1 MSANSQPQRQFLAVA
16 PVFFISAIEPAA
28 AYYRDVLGFAVDRI
42 RGEPPCFCM
51 PRRNGLTIMLSQAE
65 DKARVQPN
73 GGSDDES

>member
-1 MSANSQPQRQFLAVA
+1 
-16 PVFFISAIEPAA
+16 
-28 AYYRDVLGFAVDRI
+28 
-42 RGEPPCFCM
+42 M